1 LALAG
6 VDLRRSQ
13 VQKEEEEMTKLA
25 PEELAVLGIGGAF
38 IFATLF
44 PGATNE
50 YVPRLVG
57 WLVGLVMLAVALIVI
72 ALNR

>member
-1 LALAG
+1 
-6 VDLRRSQ
+6 
-13 VQKEEEEMTKLA
+13 MTKLA